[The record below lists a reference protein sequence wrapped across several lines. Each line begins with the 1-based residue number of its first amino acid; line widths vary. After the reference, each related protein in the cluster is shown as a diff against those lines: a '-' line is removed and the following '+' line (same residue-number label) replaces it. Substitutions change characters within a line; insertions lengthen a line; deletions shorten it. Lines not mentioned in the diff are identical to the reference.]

1 LARRA
6 LEICHFDPETLE
18 DQAALS
24 CGKACYQCL
33 LDYGN
38 QPDHKDLD
46 RHLIR
51 QFLAD
56 LSRSTCRPAGGVGVR
71 AERLAALRMRC
82 DSQLEKRWLDLVDTL
97 QLRLPSDAQPLIES
111 CSTRPDFYYAEHHAA
126 IYVDGPPHDEPAQ
139 IRQDEVIN
147 RRLMETGYIVIRF
160 HHKDNWSE
168 ILGRH
173 PDIFGNPQA

>member
-1 LARRA
+1 MARRA

-56 LSRSTCRPAGGVGVR
+56 CLRLELKPTPFINRTTQGMDFLGYRLYPGRTSLTKRNRLRLRRRLQRYALALELGQMSESEFQERVGAVTAFVDGTQSVNERRRIFTTEHKGGVQ
-71 AERLAALRMRC
+71 AA
-82 DSQLEKRWLDLVDTL
+82 
-97 QLRLPSDAQPLIES
+97 
-111 CSTRPDFYYAEHHAA
+111 
-126 IYVDGPPHDEPAQ
+126 
-139 IRQDEVIN
+139 
-147 RRLMETGYIVIRF
+147 
-160 HHKDNWSE
+160 
-168 ILGRH
+168 
-173 PDIFGNPQA
+173 